1 MNLEIKKSIKPVKY
15 DVAIKFLEQRLI
27 DINLKKKGNLIWI
40 LEHEEVY
47 TAGTTYKEEEILNKD
62 IELIKT
68 KRGGKITYH
77 GPGQLICY
85 FVIDL
90 KERDKDIRKFI
101 SLIEKTIIQSLS
113 KFNIKS
119 FGDPKNIGIWINH
132 KKNISKVA
140 AIGVRVSKWI
150 AYHGFAINISND
162 LSKYKNIIPCGISDK
177 GVINLKEV
185 NNQDYKNLGQIVID
199 KFSKNLEN

>member
-1 MNLEIKKSIKPVKY
+1 M
-15 DVAIKFLEQRLI
+15 
-27 DINLKKKGNLIWI
+27 
-40 LEHEEVY
+40 
-47 TAGTTYKEEEILNKD
+47 
-62 IELIKT
+62 
-68 KRGGKITYH
+68 
-77 GPGQLICY
+77 
-85 FVIDL
+85 
-90 KERDKDIRKFI
+90 
-101 SLIEKTIIQSLS
+101 S

-162 LSKYKNIIPCGISDK
+162 LLKYKNIIPCGISDK

-185 NNQDYKNLGQIVID
+185 NNQDYKNLGQIIID